1 MKKEIAGI
9 VSSIV
14 LLLLLCSGAFAD
26 IIRFFAWLFTLQ
38 YSAPDTSIA
47 GGIIVRILTFVVSFS
62 LVGVAF
68 KALGWFDSGIMKIV
82 YSIISTLLGF
92 VIAYIVWGIEQH
104 ILIIGIVMGVI
115 ILITITCFVVNAV
128 LEKKRISK
136 TNKKKVEQDEQNG

>member
-47 GGIIVRILTFVVSFS
+47 GGIIVRVLTFLISYG
-62 LVGVAF
+62 LVGVLF
-68 KALGWFDSGIMKIV
+68 TALGWFNSKAMKII
-82 YSIISTLLGF
+82 YFIISTL
-92 VIAYIVWGIEQH
+92 IAFALAYLVWTIETYIV
-104 ILIIGIVMGVI
+104 IIGIVMGI
-115 ILITITCFVVNAV
+115 ILAGIIIFFVVNCI
-128 LEKKRISK
+128 LSKREESGKK
-136 TNKKKVEQDEQNG
+136 DE